1 MAEND
6 LIRIVFTLPTVFFTL
21 GLGVCSLYWLLIL
34 FGLID
39 PEADVGAGQL
49 GLDPGI
55 AEAGYGGGAGG
66 FREQRQQAWLGV
78 SGVPPILLLTFVMG
92 FGWLGSALAMDY
104 VSSHFAPVMWP
115 ARLAVGA
122 AALALGVLLSLL
134 AVRPLAPLFRTAQTV
149 DRQSLVGRECTIITG
164 KVNESFGR
172 GHLRHNGH
180 DYEFDIRCYEENSL
194 RRHEGTKLLSYDANT
209 EVFTVH
215 PMAVERE
222 DGEES

>member
-6 LIRIVFTLPTVFFTL
+6 LIRIVFTLPTVLFTL
-21 GLGVCSLYWLLIL
+21 GLAVCSLYWLLIL
-34 FGLID
+34 LGLID
-39 PEADVGAGQL
+39 PEADVGAGKL
-49 GLDPGI
+49 GLDPGL

-92 FGWLGSALAMDY
+92 SGWLFSALGMDY
-104 VSSHFAPVMWP
+104 ISSHFAPVVWP
-115 ARLAVGA
+115 ARLGVGL
-122 AALALGVLLSLL
+122 AALAGGLLLSLL
-134 AVRPLAPLFRTAQTV
+134 VVRPLAPLFRTAQTV
-149 DRQSLVGRECTIITG
+149 DRERLVNRECTIITG
-164 KVNESFGR
+164 KVSESFGR
-172 GHLRHNGH
+172 GHLRHDGQ

-194 RRHEGTKLLSYDANT
+194 RRHDRTKLLSYDANT

-215 PMAVERE
+215 PSAIERE